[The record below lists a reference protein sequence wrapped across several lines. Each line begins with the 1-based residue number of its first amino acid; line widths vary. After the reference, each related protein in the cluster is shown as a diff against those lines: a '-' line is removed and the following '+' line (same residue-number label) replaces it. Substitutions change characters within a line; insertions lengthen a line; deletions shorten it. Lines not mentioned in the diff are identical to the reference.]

1 MDPRIAVIALATFA
15 FGTQTYVFSGLLAE
29 LAADMGVTVAKAGQ
43 LSSVFAV
50 VYALSAPLLAG
61 VIAPL
66 ERKRILTGALAA
78 LFFINLMAAYMP
90 TFEGLLTTR
99 VLAGLASALI
109 TPVAFAS
116 AVALTPERLRGRAL
130 ALVMAGMT
138 LAFVAGI
145 PLGSVI
151 GDLFGWR
158 ATFVFS
164 GALAGA
170 AALGI
175 GLTLPRVPSGER
187 SGPATLLVAFRPE
200 VLSTLLCSLL
210 AFSAT
215 FAVVAYIGPVVN
227 AVTGLT
233 GDGVGAMQLCV
244 GAGGVVG
251 VFLGGY
257 LADRRGSS
265 RILAAAFGLIAI
277 NLASFSV
284 MTSLDRS
291 GSWRS
296 MLAMATALLI
306 SAAAMFSIG
315 PVLQN
320 RLLHA
325 APAYGTVVL
334 ALNAAFIFF
343 GQGLGAALGG
353 LGIRYFG
360 LEWVGLLGALVAL
373 GGLGVAVITTEPRA
387 TDAEALGPPA

>member
-1 MDPRIAVIALATFA
+1 MDPRIAIIALATFA

-29 LAADMGVTVAKAGQ
+29 LAADMGVTVAQAGQ

-61 VIAPL
+61 LIAPM

-78 LFFINLMAAYMP
+78 LFLINVMAAFMP

-116 AVALTPERLRGRAL
+116 AVALTPEHLRGRAL

-187 SGPATLLVAFRPE
+187 SGPATLLVAFRPDI
-200 VLSTLLCSLL
+200 LSTLVCSLL
-210 AFSAT
+210 AFSGT
-215 FAVVAYIGPVVN
+215 FAVVAFIGPVVN

-233 GDGVGAMQLCV
+233 GNGVGAMQLCV
-244 GAGGVVG
+244 GAGGVIG

-257 LADRRGSS
+257 LADQPGSS
-265 RILAAAFGLIAI
+265 RTLAVAFGLIAA
-277 NLASFSV
+277 NLAAFSV
-284 MTSLDRS
+284 MMSLDWS
-291 GSWRS
+291 GSW
-296 MLAMATALLI
+296 MAVLAMAAALLI

-315 PVLQN
+315 PVIQN

-343 GQGLGAALGG
+343 GQGLGAAVGG
-353 LGIRYFG
+353 LAIRYLG
-360 LEWVGLLGALVAL
+360 LESVGLIGALVAL
-373 GGLGVAVITTEPRA
+373 GGLAVAAATAEPRTPEA
-387 TDAEALGPPA
+387 AEPPA